1 MDDLIKLLQNLMA
14 NKPRPKGGIADTP
27 QGVEFLGT
35 KLTKKQL
42 QEYEL
47 INTKITDP
55 SVLNAISLRN
65 VGRDA
70 RYMHMRDFNEDFTN
84 DFETVIQFLKD
95 NPDIRL
101 TQAQKDNV
109 IYNLGVYRRVN
120 SEKAKLEKGII
131 EQGKDLEEIYKK
143 ANEDRPLE
151 QLSFTQALERILKLS
166 DDIKTKAKETDDIFS
181 TEVSPERQLR
191 IKRLYDGPGYDNP
204 NSSVFRGL
212 GSRYL
217 PMLHDKGIIKLDD
230 QIYQNLKQGKHHWGG
245 AMYNAPD
252 PVRIWRY
259 HFGNDVF
266 DKMDKWNYNSDDV
279 FKWIEQNN
287 IQPIKR
293 EGPSNALEYLT
304 PTEIQQNLTD
314 ELSFFNKYK
323 NPEKL
328 DENSKQFYFADKP
341 KQRME
346 RITYHG
352 ENVQALENTLQKSD
366 PDSYKEYYR
375 TNKAVQEGAQVIPFK
390 KDEGILAVKSGAEAE
405 GMLKDFLQKSDQLS
419 GANVKPIKEGQTPTK
434 LDTLP
439 MRLIKNFNTDYRLK
453 DLLNE
458 GYSKEQAD
466 VLIKAKNKI
475 TSGEEMN
482 PNEALLRV
490 KEEMAD
496 EAGVDVDELDFDFQI
511 EKPEPIDEFAKGGV
525 VSNRKGFQRGGMG
538 LLGLLGGITPY
549 QEDVIPDV
557 DFFSGITDDDIY
569 NEYDEKEGYT
579 SIFKKG
585 FTTKDGKEI
594 EIPYRPDRGID
605 IGGLLEVFD
614 RTDLGTP
621 PGDDRSKRI
630 KEYDI

>member
-390 KDEGILAVKSGAEAE
+390 KDEGILTVKSGAEAE

-439 MRLIKNFNTDYRLK
+439 MRLIKNFNTEYRLK

>member
-439 MRLIKNFNTDYRLK
+439 MRLIKNFNTEYRLK

-511 EKPEPIDEFAKGGV
+511 EEPEPIDEFAKGGV

>member
-475 TSGEEMN
+475 TSGEEIN

-511 EKPEPIDEFAKGGV
+511 EEPEPIDEFAKGGV

>member
-55 SVLNAISLRN
+55 SALNAISLRN

-101 TQAQKDNV
+101 TQVQKDNV

-120 SEKAKLEKGII
+120 TEKAKLEKGII
-131 EQGKDLEEIYKK
+131 EQGKDPEEIYKK

-314 ELSFFNKYK
+314 ELSLFNKYK

-328 DENSKQFYFADKP
+328 DENSKQFYYADKP

-352 ENVQALENTLQKSD
+352 ENVQALENALQKSD

-375 TNKAVQEGAQVIPFK
+375 TNKAVQEGAQIIPFK
-390 KDEGILAVKSGAEAE
+390 KEGLGSLTKDYEGALFDQKAKTGLEKNLKKNEEELGKITELESLSKKLKDKTIVKSGAEAE
-405 GMLKDFLQKSDQLS
+405 DLLNQILEKSDQLS
-419 GANVKPIKEGQTPTK
+419 GKNVKPIKEGQTPTK

-439 MRLIKNFNTDYRLK
+439 MRLIKNFNTEYRLK

-475 TSGEEMN
+475 TSGEEIN

-511 EKPEPIDEFAKGGV
+511 EEPEPIDEFKKGGIV
-525 VSNRKGFQRGGMG
+525 G
-538 LLGLLGGITPY
+538 LYI
-549 QEDVIPDV
+549 
-557 DFFSGITDDDIY
+557 
-569 NEYDEKEGYT
+569 
-579 SIFKKG
+579 
-585 FTTKDGKEI
+585 
-594 EIPYRPDRGID
+594 
-605 IGGLLEVFD
+605 
-614 RTDLGTP
+614 
-621 PGDDRSKRI
+621 
-630 KEYDI
+630 

>member
-55 SVLNAISLRN
+55 SALNAISLRN

-101 TQAQKDNV
+101 TQVQKDNV

-131 EQGKDLEEIYKK
+131 EQGKDPEEIYKK

-252 PVRIWRY
+252 PVRI
-259 HFGNDVF
+259 
-266 DKMDKWNYNSDDV
+266 
-279 FKWIEQNN
+279 
-287 IQPIKR
+287 
-293 EGPSNALEYLT
+293 
-304 PTEIQQNLTD
+304 
-314 ELSFFNKYK
+314 
-323 NPEKL
+323 
-328 DENSKQFYFADKP
+328 
-341 KQRME
+341 
-346 RITYHG
+346 
-352 ENVQALENTLQKSD
+352 
-366 PDSYKEYYR
+366 
-375 TNKAVQEGAQVIPFK
+375 
-390 KDEGILAVKSGAEAE
+390 
-405 GMLKDFLQKSDQLS
+405 
-419 GANVKPIKEGQTPTK
+419 
-434 LDTLP
+434 
-439 MRLIKNFNTDYRLK
+439 
-453 DLLNE
+453 
-458 GYSKEQAD
+458 
-466 VLIKAKNKI
+466 
-475 TSGEEMN
+475 
-482 PNEALLRV
+482 
-490 KEEMAD
+490 
-496 EAGVDVDELDFDFQI
+496 
-511 EKPEPIDEFAKGGV
+511 
-525 VSNRKGFQRGGMG
+525 
-538 LLGLLGGITPY
+538 
-549 QEDVIPDV
+549 
-557 DFFSGITDDDIY
+557 
-569 NEYDEKEGYT
+569 
-579 SIFKKG
+579 
-585 FTTKDGKEI
+585 
-594 EIPYRPDRGID
+594 
-605 IGGLLEVFD
+605 
-614 RTDLGTP
+614 
-621 PGDDRSKRI
+621 
-630 KEYDI
+630 

>member
-55 SVLNAISLRN
+55 SALKAISLRN

-120 SEKAKLEKGII
+120 TEKAKLEKGII
-131 EQGKDLEEIYKK
+131 EQGKDPEEIYKK

-314 ELSFFNKYK
+314 ELSLFNKYK

-328 DENSKQFYFADKP
+328 DENSKQFYYADKP

-352 ENVQALENTLQKSD
+352 ENVQALENALQKSD
-366 PDSYKEYYR
+366 PVSYKEYYR
-375 TNKAVQEGAQVIPFK
+375 TNKAGQEGAQIIPFK
-390 KDEGILAVKSGAEAE
+390 KEGLGSLTKDYEGALFDQKAKTGLEKNLKKNEEELGKITELESLSKKLKDKTIVKSGAEAE
-405 GMLKDFLQKSDQLS
+405 DLLNQILEKSDQLS
-419 GANVKPIKEGQTPTK
+419 GKNVKPIKEGQTPTK

-439 MRLIKNFNTDYRLK
+439 MRLIKNFNTEYRLK

-475 TSGEEMN
+475 TSGEEIN

-511 EKPEPIDEFAKGGV
+511 EEPEPIDEFKKGGIV
-525 VSNRKGFQRGGMG
+525 G
-538 LLGLLGGITPY
+538 LHI
-549 QEDVIPDV
+549 
-557 DFFSGITDDDIY
+557 
-569 NEYDEKEGYT
+569 
-579 SIFKKG
+579 
-585 FTTKDGKEI
+585 
-594 EIPYRPDRGID
+594 
-605 IGGLLEVFD
+605 
-614 RTDLGTP
+614 
-621 PGDDRSKRI
+621 
-630 KEYDI
+630 